1 MQKFSI
7 VNQLKNYIIDKSY
20 RKLTIKNKNIV
31 EAYILAFLTQ
41 IGSKTLIMTAN
52 LNTKNKFREKYL
64 GQVEQYLKGFSE
76 TAKTTVF
83 LRQVVFTQSLVKTWL
98 YRHKYV
104 KLREAAIV
112 IQRAYR

>member
-1 MQKFSI
+1 
-7 VNQLKNYIIDKSY
+7 
-20 RKLTIKNKNIV
+20 
-31 EAYILAFLTQ
+31 
-41 IGSKTLIMTAN
+41 MTAN

-64 GQVEQYLKGFSE
+64 GQIQQYLKGFAE
-76 TAKTTVF
+76 TAKTTLF
-83 LRQVVFTQSLVKTWL
+83 LRKVVYTQSKVKTWI